1 MAVGAR
7 KMIVAMI
14 QARTTST
21 RLPGKVLMDIGGQS
35 SLARVVA
42 AAGAIRGVDKVEVL
56 WAHNYP
62 RVPENDVLSRYYWAW
77 KPLEA
82 RAVMRLTADCPL
94 LDPKVCEL
102 VLESFLKYDV
112 SYASNVY
119 PKRTFPDGLD
129 CEVFSGE
136 LLARAYAAAE
146 SPEDREHVTPWMQR
160 NATVYPVVLP
170 VDWSH
175 IRLTLDEQRDLDFL
189 RTWVAY
195 QGRPGQ

>member
-1 MAVGAR
+1 MV
-7 KMIVAMI
+7 VAFI
-14 QARTTST
+14 QARLTST
-21 RLPGKVLMDIGGQS
+21 RLPGKVLMDIGGMS
-35 SLARVVA
+35 SLARVTA
-42 AAGAIRGVDKVEVL
+42 AAEQIRGIDKVVTL
-56 WAHNYP
+56 WAHNFP
-62 RVPENDVLSRYYWAW
+62 EIPENDVLSRFYTAW
-77 KPLEA
+77 KIVGEP

-112 SYASNVY
+112 SYSSNVY

-175 IRLTLDEQRDLDFL
+175 VRLTLDEQRDLDFL
-189 RTWVAY
+189 RTVVSY
-195 QGRPGQ
+195 QEKTND